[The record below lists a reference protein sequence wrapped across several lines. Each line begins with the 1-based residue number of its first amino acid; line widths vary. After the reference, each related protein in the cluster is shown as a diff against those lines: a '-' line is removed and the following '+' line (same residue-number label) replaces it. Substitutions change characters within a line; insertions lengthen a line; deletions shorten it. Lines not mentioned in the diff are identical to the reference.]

1 MSLIITIGSRRK
13 CGFRERL
20 PVQPSARSFNLV
32 KLYIESISNTVFLD
46 VQLIDIRKPRIQRA
60 DALGNVS
67 LRQTKYTSGKAIY
80 RRLRSDFL

>member
-1 MSLIITIGSRRK
+1 MGL
-13 CGFRERL
+13 EN
-20 PVQPSARSFNLV
+20 PVQPSAGSFNLV
-32 KLYIESISNTVFLD
+32 KLYIESISKTVFLD

-67 LRQTKYTSGKAIY
+67 LCQTKYISGKAIY